1 MRARPRR
8 IRPGLKR
15 PPESGATP
23 ASKAAALGKRDHI
36 PKDIQAQEAI
46 KKLMFARRL
55 VPGQKIVYRDL
66 EESLGMSKTP
76 ITNALV
82 RLEQEGLVVSRP
94 NRGYFVKE
102 LAREE
107 IRQLYEMRIKLE
119 EVAIDLAIANQRDGD
134 LRRWRVLLDRY
145 NRHQDMTY
153 DYDRFQMDVD
163 LHAHLAEMGRNL
175 FLTKALNQFFLST
188 WAILQTGY
196 LARLIDRFSTEHELL
211 FEAVRDRQGA
221 KAKKITRVHHLAAM
235 EMALQGVEG

>member
-1 MRARPRR
+1 M
-8 IRPGLKR
+8 
-15 PPESGATP
+15 S
-23 ASKAAALGKRDHI
+23 KRDHI
-36 PKDIQAQEAI
+36 PKDLQAQEAI

-55 VPGQKIVYRDL
+55 VPGQKIIYRDL

-82 RLEQEGLVVSRP
+82 RLEQDGLVVSRP

-102 LAREE
+102 LTREE

-119 EVAIDLAIANQRDGD
+119 EVAIDLAIENQREED
-134 LRRWRVLLDRY
+134 LQRWRELLDRY
-145 NRHQDMTY
+145 SRHQDVTY

-163 LHAHLAEMGRNL
+163 LHAHLAEMGRNV
-175 FLTKALNQFFLST
+175 FLTKTLNQFFLST

-196 LARLIDRFSTEHELL
+196 LARLIDRFDHEHEML
-211 FEAVRDRQGA
+211 FQAVRDRQVA

-235 EMALQGVEG
+235 EMALEAVEL